1 MKITATWK
9 CNGMLPVY
17 SGTSDMYTCIVYET
31 NNAVVLHGIF
41 YHVFVEKTCCE
52 ITVRPPSD
60 AAKGRAWW
68 IL

>member
-9 CNGMLPVY
+9 CNGMLY
-17 SGTSDMYTCIVYET
+17 SGTSDMYTCIVYEID
-31 NNAVVLHGIF
+31 NAVVLNGIF
-41 YHVFVEKTCCE
+41 YRVFVEKTCCE
-52 ITVRPPSD
+52 ITVRPRSD

>member
-1 MKITATWK
+1 
-9 CNGMLPVY
+9 MLY
-17 SGTSDMYTCIVYET
+17 SGTSDMYTCIVYEID
-31 NNAVVLHGIF
+31 NAVVLNEIF
-41 YHVFVEKTCCE
+41 YRVFVEKTCCE